1 MMKTCKNIMKDYRST
16 DILLGIRNNKDY
28 VIIEEAYQNKG
39 VFRLNQETLQLF
51 KTLTELPGAPG
62 NERPV
67 RNFMRKKLTP
77 VSDEI
82 IQDHLGGI
90 FGVRYAEDEHAPK
103 ILVAGHMDE
112 VAFMVTSITDNG
124 MIRFQTLGGWWN
136 QVMLAQRVTVY
147 ADKREIPGVI
157 ASIPPHLLST
167 ADRAKPMEIKN
178 MLIDVGADNKEDA
191 EAMGIRPGQSI
202 LPICEFTP
210 MANPKKIMAK
220 AWDNRYGCGLAI
232 ELMQELHG
240 STVASHIYS
249 GANVME
255 EVGLRGAQVSANM
268 IKPDLFFA
276 LDASPANDTSGD
288 KTQFGQLGNGPLLR
302 IFDRTMVT
310 HRGMREFILDTAESN
325 NIPYQ
330 FFVSPG
336 GTDAGRV
343 HTANDGIPSAV
354 IGICSR
360 YIHTSASIIHVDDYM
375 AAKELIVKLVKT
387 ADRSTIDSIRG
398 NV

>member
-1 MMKTCKNIMKDYRST
+1 M
-16 DILLGIRNNKDY
+16 
-28 VIIEEAYQNKG
+28 
-39 VFRLNQETLQLF
+39 NQETLQLF

-62 NERPV
+62 NERAV
-67 RNFMRKKLTP
+67 RQFMRTELEK

-82 IQDHLGGI
+82 IQDNLGGI
-90 FGVRYAEDEHAPK
+90 FGVRYAAQEHAPK

-112 VAFMVTSITDNG
+112 VGFMVTSITDNG

-147 ADKREIPGVI
+147 GKNHEIPGVI
-157 ASIPPHLLST
+157 ASIPPHLLSA
-167 ADRAKPMEIKN
+167 ADRAKPMDIKN
-178 MLIDVGADNKEDA
+178 MLIDVGADSKEDA

-202 LPICEFTP
+202 LPVCPFTP

-240 STVASHIYS
+240 EPVASHIYS

-276 LDASPANDTSGD
+276 LDASPANDVSGD
-288 KTQFGQLGNGPLLR
+288 KTQFGQLGKGPLLR
-302 IFDRTMVT
+302 IYDPTMVM
-310 HRGMREFILDTAESN
+310 HRGMREFVLDTAESN

-360 YIHTSASIIHVDDYM
+360 YIHTAASIIHVDDYA

-387 ADRSTIDSIRG
+387 ADRATIDSIRG